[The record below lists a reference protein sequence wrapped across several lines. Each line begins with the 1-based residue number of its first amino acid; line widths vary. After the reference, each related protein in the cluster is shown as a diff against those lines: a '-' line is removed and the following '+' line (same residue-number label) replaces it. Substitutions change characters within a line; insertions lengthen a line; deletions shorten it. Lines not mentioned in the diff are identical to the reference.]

1 LAKLS
6 YVLLAAFFLA
16 AFLFYP
22 YITDSKD
29 SERPMREITALTTLP
44 PALSNV
50 ISAEYEKKYKVRVNF
65 AAIPEGG
72 VNASLTQTNLNP
84 ALVIADKE
92 TLINDK
98 NSFKP
103 YISTYW
109 DAAPE
114 AMKDKD
120 ALWTGVWFDPIV
132 FCVNSDYLR
141 ANKTVPLSWQNLAK
155 AKVRIGMTDFVAA
168 SAQANLMFS
177 MIAQYGDAAAYQ
189 ILRGIHPNVTQYAKF
204 LNNPVRQAGM
214 GEADIAIAVESEAIR
229 YMNDDYPLKIIYPR
243 DGTAYM
249 LIGTGIIKNLTAE
262 EDTDAKKFADWLQ
275 TDEAH
280 QILQKNGFYFIPTN
294 PETLTY
300 KSFAGKDMLL
310 YTMDANFTKQQKHDF
325 LDRWVKYIR
334 LGGR

>member
-1 LAKLS
+1 MPEEGITEKNSAVSL
-6 YVLLAAFFLA
+6 VL
-16 AFLFYP
+16 
-22 YITDSKD
+22 
-29 SERPMREITALTTLP
+29 
-44 PALSNV
+44 
-50 ISAEYEKKYKVRVNF
+50 
-65 AAIPEGG
+65 
-72 VNASLTQTNLNP
+72 
-84 ALVIADKE
+84 ADKE
-92 TLINDK
+92 SLIKTK
-98 NSFKP
+98 NSFEP
-103 YISTYW
+103 YISPYW

-141 ANKTVPLSWQNLAK
+141 ANKTVPLTWQSLAK
-155 AKVRIGMTDFVAA
+155 TKVRIGMTDFMAA
-168 SAQANLMFS
+168 DAQANLLFM

-214 GEADIAIAVESEAIR
+214 GEADVAIAVESEAIR

-249 LIGTGIIKNLTAE
+249 LIGTGIVKNLKPE
-262 EDTDAKKFADWLQ
+262 EETDAKNFADWLQ

-310 YTMDANFTKQQKHDF
+310 YTMEPNFSEEQRHDF